1 MAAQI
6 NLTTGPVNAGRSIAL
21 NSHDEVS
28 TITAAKGLTRS
39 LVNYAF
45 INRNQE
51 TFTVTRIC
59 DMMDVFPECL
69 L

>member
-1 MAAQI
+1 VFAF
-6 NLTTGPVNAGRSIAL
+6 IAL

-28 TITAAKGLTRS
+28 TMTAAKGLIRS
-39 LVNYAF
+39 LVKYAF

-59 DMMDVFPECL
+59 DMMDVFPEYL